1 MPLSNISSRRFLSI
15 HLSTY
20 RYFKILFYLK
30 TSRLLKTECYSLIK
44 ETSWKENS
52 LKKRPCLM
60 LCIKHSHNAV
70 CNICIMILS
79 TWISGIKYWYIFWQI
94 LNSKE
99 PCLNK
104 PMCPGVGMLLQ
115 WFRHRSANWKT
126 WKFLSLAFTM
136 QVLPHQLNYFMYN

>member
-15 HLSTY
+15 HFSTY

-30 TSRLLKTECYSLIK
+30 TSRLLKTEWYFFIK
-44 ETSWKENS
+44 GTSWKENS

-60 LCIKHSHNAV
+60 LCIKHSYNTV

-104 PMCPGVGMLLQ
+104 LMCPTGVGMLLQ
-115 WFRHRSANWKT
+115 WLLFLLPPPPTRFLTEKSLTVFNSIIKT
-126 WKFLSLAFTM
+126 TLT
-136 QVLPHQLNYFMYN
+136 